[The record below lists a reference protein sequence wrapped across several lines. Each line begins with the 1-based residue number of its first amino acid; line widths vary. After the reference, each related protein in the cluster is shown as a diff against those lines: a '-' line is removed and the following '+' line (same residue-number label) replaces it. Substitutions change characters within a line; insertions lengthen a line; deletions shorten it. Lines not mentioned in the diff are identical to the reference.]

1 MIEERMPQM
10 TEGAW
15 SSGSALPAYVRL
27 PARERPRGNADV
39 RRVVIIGNH
48 LPRQCGI
55 ATFTTDLCQALDQA
69 FPDRMCTALPVNDVP
84 EGYAYPERVRF
95 ELDQDD
101 LATYAAA
108 ADFLNINNIDVV
120 CLQHEYGIF
129 GGPAGSHILALLRD
143 LRMPLVT
150 TLHTVL
156 QEPDTHQRAVL
167 EEIIELSDRVVVMT
181 GRAAEF
187 LRDVYGAP
195 AAKIDI
201 IPHGIP
207 ELPFVDPNFFK
218 DQFGLEGK
226 KILLTFGL
234 LSPNKG
240 IQHVIEALP
249 AVIERHPEV
258 VYVIVGA
265 THPHVQRRDGESY
278 RLSLQRLAR
287 ARGVDRHVIFHG
299 RFVTLEE
306 LTQFLGAADIYVTPY
321 LNASQIVSGTLAY
334 AVGAGKA
341 VISTPY
347 WHAEELLAGGRGVL
361 VPFQDGPAL
370 ASCITELLDDEVLRH
385 SMRKRAYLFT
395 REHTWPKVARAYMR
409 TFARAREERLRAPR
423 PAFVGATLADR
434 PAQLPDL
441 NLDHLFRLTD
451 STGILQHAVFTVP
464 NYAEGY
470 TTDDNARAVVFAV
483 LAAHAG
489 APVSGWERYLA
500 FLWHAFSPE
509 SRRFRNFLSYDRRW
523 LDPAGSEDCHGRALW
538 ALGTVLSRSNDDG
551 VRGLA
556 ARLFD
561 MALPATM
568 EFSSPRAW
576 AFTVLGCQEYLKR
589 FGGDR
594 AAQSARDALAGRLLR
609 LYLENSSP
617 DWPWFEDVVAYANAR
632 LPQALLVCGAGTR
645 RQELVDAAL
654 KALGWLVELQRS
666 EEDHFVPIGSNGFYR
681 RGGERARFDQQP
693 IEAGAMVSACLE
705 AGRLTGDRD
714 WNQSAQRAFEW
725 FLGRNDLRL
734 ALYDPGTGGCRDGL
748 HPDRANQNQGA
759 EATLAFLTALLEMRR
774 ASNLI
779 PSPVETAAIS

>member
-1 MIEERMPQM
+1 M
-10 TEGAW
+10 TEG
-15 SSGSALPAYVRL
+15 SRLCETVLPLQVRVQ
-27 PARERPRGNADV
+27 ARERPAANTDV
-39 RRVVIIGNH
+39 RRIVIIGNY

-55 ATFTTDLCQALDQA
+55 ATFTTDLCEALEQA
-69 FPDRMCTALPVNDVP
+69 FPDRTCTALPVNDVP
-84 EGYAYPERVRF
+84 EGYSYPERVRF
-95 ELDQDD
+95 ELAQDD

-129 GGPAGSHILALLRD
+129 GGPAGSHILALLRN

-156 QEPDTHQRAVL
+156 KEPDTHQRDVL
-167 EEIIELSDRVVVMT
+167 QEIIGLSDRVVVMT

-187 LRDVYGAP
+187 LRDIYGAP

-207 ELPFVDPNFFK
+207 DLPFVDPNFFK

-226 KILLTFGL
+226 KVLLTFGL
-234 LSPNKG
+234 LSANKG
-240 IQHVIEALP
+240 IEHVIEALP
-249 AVIERHPEV
+249 AVIERHPEA
-258 VYVIVGA
+258 VYVVVGA
-265 THPHVQRRDGESY
+265 THPHVQRRERESY

-287 ARGVDRHVIFHG
+287 VRGVDRHVVFHG
-299 RFVTLEE
+299 RFVTVEE

-321 LNASQIVSGTLAY
+321 LNAAQIVSGTLAY

-347 WHAEELLAGGRGVL
+347 WHAEELLAGGRGML
-361 VPFQDGPAL
+361 VPFRDGAAL
-370 ASCITELLDDEVLRH
+370 ASRITQLLDDEVLRH

-409 TFARAREERLRAPR
+409 TFARAREERLRHPR
-423 PAFVGATLADR
+423 AAFTGATLADR
-434 PAQLPDL
+434 PAELPDL
-441 NLDHLFRLTD
+441 NLGHLFRLTD

-483 LAAHAG
+483 LAAQSG
-489 APVSGWERYLA
+489 VPVPGWERYLA
-500 FLWHAFSPE
+500 FLWHAFSAE

-523 LDPAGSEDCHGRALW
+523 LDQTGSEDCHGRALW
-538 ALGTVLSRSNDDG
+538 ALGTVLGRSNDDG

-561 MALPATM
+561 MALPAVT

-576 AFTVLGCQEYLKR
+576 AFTLLGCHEYLKR

-594 AAQSARDALAGRLLR
+594 AAQSTRDALAGRLLR
-609 LYLENSSP
+609 LYLDNSSP
-617 DWPWFEDVVAYANAR
+617 DWPWFEDVAAYANAT
-632 LPQALLVCGAGTR
+632 LTQALLACESATR
-645 RQELVDAAL
+645 RQELVDVAL
-654 KALGWLVELQRS
+654 KALRWLVDVQRS
-666 EEDHFVPIGSNGFYR
+666 DEDHFVPIGSNGFYR
-681 RGGERARFDQQP
+681 RGGEKARFDQQP
-693 IEAGAMVSACLE
+693 IEAGAMVAACLE
-705 AGRLTGDRD
+705 AERVSSDSY
-714 WNQSAQRAFEW
+714 WSQAAQRAFEW

-734 ALYDPGTGGCRDGL
+734 ALYDSGTGGCRDGL
-748 HPDRANQNQGA
+748 HPDRANENQGA
-759 EATLAFLTALLEMRR
+759 EATLAFLTALVEMKR

-779 PSPVETAAIS
+779 QSSVQTAAVS